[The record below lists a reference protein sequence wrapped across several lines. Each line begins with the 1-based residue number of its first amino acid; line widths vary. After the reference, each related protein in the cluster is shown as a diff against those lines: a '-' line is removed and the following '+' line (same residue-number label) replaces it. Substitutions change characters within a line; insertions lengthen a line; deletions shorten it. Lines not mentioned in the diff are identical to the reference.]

1 MLDCLIP
8 ARGGSKGVKNKNIY
22 PVHDVPLIAYTIKSA
37 LDCPEIR
44 HVYVSTDSEQISSI
58 AKSYGAFVPF
68 LRPAHLAAD
77 SSLDREVFT
86 HFNSFCHENKID
98 ITTHLVHLRATSPV
112 RNVSVLTN
120 AINFFLDA
128 HISSQYTS
136 LRSIHNSSHCPFKWF
151 KIVDNTL
158 VPLFTSENDAFE
170 HFNLP
175 RQHFPPVLIPNG
187 YIDIVPSNVKP
198 RDLSFH
204 GSKILPF
211 ITESSYDIDTLEQLL
226 KLEESSILLEES
238 LDLKNGLS

>member
-44 HVYVSTDSEQISSI
+44 HVYVSTDSEQIASI
-58 AKSYGAFVPF
+58 AKSYGALVPF
-68 LRPAHLAAD
+68 LRPSHLAAD

-86 HFNSFCHENKID
+86 HFNSYCQDNNIG
-98 ITTHLVHLRATSPV
+98 ITRHLVHLRATSPV
-112 RNVSVLTN
+112 RNISVLTT
-120 AINFFLDA
+120 AINQFLEA

-136 LRSIHNSSHCPFKWF
+136 LRSVHQSLHCPFKWF
-151 KIVDNTL
+151 KIVNNSL
-158 VPLFTSENDAFE
+158 VPLFSSENDAFE

-175 RQHFPPVLIPNG
+175 RQHFPSVLVPNG
-187 YIDIVPSNVKP
+187 YIDIVPSYVKST
-198 RDLSFH
+198 DLSFH

-211 ITESSYDIDTLEQLL
+211 VTDSSYDIDTLDQLL
-226 KLEESSILLEES
+226 NLEKSSMLLKES